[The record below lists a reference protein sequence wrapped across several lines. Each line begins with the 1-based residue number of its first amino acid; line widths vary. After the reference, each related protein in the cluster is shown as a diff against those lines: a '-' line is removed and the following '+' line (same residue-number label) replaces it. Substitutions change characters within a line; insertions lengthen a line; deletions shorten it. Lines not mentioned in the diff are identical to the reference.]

1 MENQSTYR
9 IRTKLGETEPIN
21 IPIKL
26 MQEYNSFEILSL
38 KINTDDT
45 YRSYTSTEGIVV
57 GRVSTA
63 NNGLGIPNVRVSIF
77 IPKGEYNQSDEEK
90 VLYPFS
96 SPTDLDGDRVR
107 YNLLPS
113 ESDVDC
119 YQVIGTFP
127 TKRKILD
134 NETVCEVFE
143 KYYKYTTVTNEAGD
157 FMLSNIPVGKHRIH
171 IDADLSDIGPFLSQ
185 KPYNMIENLGFEKN
199 RFESTRQFKTSKD
212 LDSLVQVISQNKS
225 VHVYPYWGD
234 ATENSA
240 EMKITRTDLTLNYEF
255 KTQAIFI
262 GSVITDKQSNS
273 IRQNCTATENAG
285 KMSDMVT
292 GPGQIEMIRKT
303 VDDKIEQFKVK
314 GDALINDNGV
324 WCYAVPMNLDYV
336 KTDEF
341 GNIVPT
347 DDPNKGIPTRARVR
361 FRITLNEM
369 KDDKDSHKRCSY
381 LVPNNPKND
390 DERFLKE
397 NEADYSFGSDTW
409 DESFVDLLWNKVYT
423 VKNFVPRFQ
432 KSTRPTNR
440 KHTGIK
446 MVNHFGDNN
455 PFPYNSMSIKL
466 PFVFRLICVIV
477 KIFIILVA
485 TLNAIISIIGALPCV
500 IAGIHIWKWY
510 PFRKFL
516 KFTPKCIAISPEFC
530 DDGVNRVV
538 TYPGCGSVFDCVWYN
553 KTLPACT
560 KEQRKLSLN
569 GEEQGVC
576 INKAGTLKNCVENQL
591 AQQNEATSFNF
602 GNDWINGCLYMP
614 LWHRK
619 IKPKKSFFFG
629 LFKRKAKDEWCSGEK
644 GNKGRSLKYTQFCA
658 HSNTNTVFAKD
669 YRDKPI
675 VYHTSKLTDGC
686 GNNCHKTS
694 RYVTMDNGVIMNR
707 KTMFGQTVWY
717 YKSVEVG
724 VALDTSVAM
733 EYLDSEG
740 KPKFSKLLYA
750 TDIVLLGSMNDCD
763 TNGIP
768 KFFNYLKGSTY
779 NMPSDILF
787 TDTEISYKFDLEGN
801 LLPQEVHQTSVSSG
815 CDWGNAN
822 EYGKSDGGLFYSI
835 GCSDIDVNAPSC
847 INLRRICE
855 LGIGLDEIKYV
866 ENIKNEISSSTED
879 LDYYNEDYY
888 LRPDGFVSYDDIID
902 FDYRSMFATLN
913 GNGLKTKINSS
924 SGVREYDFR
933 HMYIDNFDGSLYEY
947 MHDRTKNYD
956 TQVNYKN
963 NFNLETA
970 NKDYLLFR
978 MGEKPYF
985 YDGESIVKYDK
996 FNNPGPHGM
1005 GNPKYIGYRF
1015 PKFRNSFY
1023 FYFGLKEGKTAIDLF
1038 NQQYNEPCSTKNEY
1052 EPSIPYE
1059 TKGNSWCVKDE
1070 DTSAVEEKF
1079 NHANHDGYL
1088 RLNLEDI
1095 AAPYSLIFNS
1105 VDNADVTYSASGINE
1120 EQICFCGKDVETH
1133 GYKQEFL
1140 IYEDSSGV
1148 KSTKCYMLN
1157 NGEYNLTIA
1166 DAEGNY
1172 STVAIKISADTL
1184 QFDDVET
1191 NFQQP
1196 NDVLLQMYSTYK
1208 DIATNKSF
1216 ELNGVMSEG
1225 YPEITR
1231 KDGVTT
1237 INGIITLYNIFQ
1249 DGDFLND
1256 FRIKVYTEDEDLV
1269 SFMGKD
1275 NTEAQLDVHIGSNTS
1290 NPYIFSTSLS
1300 MGDGDQEVNCYV
1312 IKCPKG
1318 DVYYRVRI
1326 TQLCGN
1332 EKEGWYETKNYV
1344 EKKLRVN
1351 QPTPYKLYINGIDYD
1366 IIKNFKTGW
1375 KLSDNKKMQT
1385 RDGYGK
1391 APFTDFNIN
1400 EVKGWSKIGKICPS
1414 ENGDND
1420 FYYDWEIDKK
1430 AYGGNDLIFETDNVT
1445 GYVELTTYEKGRE
1458 YFKGTDEEWNVLSE
1472 RVQYIKNRLTFIETI
1487 KEGLFLF
1494 CGSDMKTLAY
1504 QVVTDDNP
1512 YDLWSMYNPEIV
1524 YQEEVEEGEEP
1535 EEGDEVEEESAD
1547 YGEIHFSENKG
1558 DGTHLDY
1565 KYIGT
1570 NENMIDDIKIPT
1582 LTYGDSKLYG
1592 NHTGRGL
1599 CFGQDNAAQ
1608 EYQGSSKYVNI
1619 KPPYLVACV
1628 NSMAIS
1634 KPFGMSSSHF
1644 FAKHK
1649 NEAGIEQYGFGN
1661 VSGNDGYINH
1671 ENVEFFGVH
1680 IIDKIMDCNFV
1691 CWSYINDIHLFLN
1704 NFSYDDRVFNE
1715 GGKYCTYIQRNIKNT
1730 NGLASFEIINGKT
1743 NDFGYIED
1751 FNERLVYDEKVI
1763 IKTFNNNT
1771 EYDIPTRRCVLLGK
1785 PVNNEWVYNGN
1796 LNQGTQVKHSSGL
1809 PVETGYY
1816 ECEGKVVYVVKAEND
1831 EGIVESKVDKLIL
1844 KSHSELMYNLT
1855 KKTIGGKDVYSLE
1868 KGTVVKDE
1876 KGNNIPKGFYRENG
1890 NIIEI
1895 NDGDVD
1901 SFVGDVIDEISYG
1914 WSYETPED
1922 GNMEGVNVTYSNGR
1936 KIIDGYYV
1944 FNNVAFIVQYSVI
1957 TKEMACYKY
1966 GTWEMD
1972 YSDEA
1977 VQPFYQKLDLTHRI
1991 MIKTNN
1997 PSSETIE
2004 LGLGEYV
2011 VQDYGGKYYFISV
2024 NDKSVINSK
2033 EEITIEE
2040 IDCEWKYVFPLAI
2053 GSKITT
2059 NDDKIVSE
2067 GTYIINDRIVEVEHI
2082 DEEEEGKLVKKSVI
2096 KSIDK
2101 FDYEIKQVNNELVYE
2116 SPLMVGSEIKKNNGD
2131 SVSGKT
2137 YILHNLIITVDGNSK
2152 VSNIQNNTINPE
2164 SVKQEMII
2172 DNENNVKYSDG
2183 SEVKDGVYTCGS
2195 EVWIISDEK
2204 LEERK
2209 KMPYANYKYTTES
2222 ENNQYVLVPNY
2233 TGTFKFTDLEEN
2245 CSVENVLYGGME
2257 IEFKS
2262 SLSNA
2267 EENKNI
2273 LTVGCKNPLIVDYYL
2288 YNLYNANTRYYPM
2301 NKFEYDGE
2309 EWSLDCH
2316 KNITAWD
2323 GTKINAQ
2330 QIFNKNTTAT
2340 ELSLY
2345 EDKNVKQNMP
2355 GVFENLSP
2363 APYFVVART
2372 SNGCCT
2378 MSNVYDFTTIN
2389 YYVGIVDYGFKKFL
2403 RIGLYDVIK
2412 SDKTPNNYYLTRY
2425 NFNGSFKCDGYGTR
2439 NIEYVVNYG
2448 ETATN
2453 FLSGITGEDDD
2464 KWIENFLNIA
2474 KIGQSAIYDKNMK
2487 VYTKETPDVE
2497 EITEDEFLVKK
2508 NVNEDYD
2515 KEYYVGAWDALEMPK
2530 GLVNGNKLLD
2540 DEGKEMVMGIYI
2552 VEDHDKNDNVVYREV
2567 EINSA
2572 SSING
2577 VKNLDYNPEEYIEYG
2592 KWDTNNDV
2600 RLAWDKKYEFMDK
2613 KYKISPNVQY
2623 CHQLEEDETIYQV
2636 IKVETNKDDYKIKIT
2651 NSNTP
2656 TGNYIYYGYYIVKW
2670 VYTWVNGID
2679 TETETI
2685 RKYIHYRPTYNVYS
2699 SQVKS
2704 EKITQVPYFINYKEF
2719 KIESD
2724 TPISTESNPILT
2736 ITDEMGLKH
2745 TCKYEIKNTENDWI
2759 DLIVGA
2765 NRYWYT

>member
-381 LVPNNPKND
+381 LVPNNPKTD

-477 KIFIILVA
+477 NVFIILVA
-485 TLNAIISIIGALPCV
+485 TLNAIISIIGALPCF
-500 IAGIHIWKWY
+500 IAGIHIWKWH
-510 PFRKFL
+510 PFRKLL

-576 INKAGTLKNCVENQL
+576 INKAGTLRNCVQNQL

-717 YKSVEVG
+717 YKAVEVG
-724 VALDTSVAM
+724 VALDTSIAM
-733 EYLDSEG
+733 EYLDYEG

-787 TDTEISYKFDLEGN
+787 TDTEISYKFDMEGN

-1070 DTSAVEEKF
+1070 DTSAVDEKF

-1120 EQICFCGKDVETH
+1120 EQICFCGKDAETH

-1196 NDVLLQMYSTYK
+1196 NDVLLQMYSTYN
-1208 DIATNKSF
+1208 DIAKKGS
-1216 ELNGVMSEG
+1216 LDGVMSEG

-1275 NTEAQLDVHIGSNTS
+1275 NTEAKLDVHIGSETS
-1290 NPYIFSTSLS
+1290 NPYIFPKSLS

-1312 IKCPKG
+1312 IQCPKG

-1332 EKEGWYETKNYV
+1332 EEEGWYETKNYV
-1344 EKKLRVN
+1344 EKKLRVT

-1375 KLSDNKKMQT
+1375 KLDTNKKMQT

-1400 EVKGWSKIGKICPS
+1400 EVKGWSNIGKICPV
-1414 ENGDND
+1414 NNKDD
-1420 FYYDWEIDKK
+1420 KFYYDWEIDKK

-1458 YFKGTDEEWNVLSE
+1458 YFKGTDEEWNALSE
-1472 RVQYIKNRLTFIETI
+1472 RVQYIKNRLTFVETI

-1494 CGSDMKTLAY
+1494 CRSDMKTLVY

-1582 LTYGDSKLYG
+1582 LTYADSKLYG

-1634 KPFGMSSSHF
+1634 KPFGMSSSDF

-1661 VSGNDGYINH
+1661 VSGNNGYINH
-1671 ENVEFFGVH
+1671 KNVEFFGVH

-1751 FNERLVYDEKVI
+1751 FNERLVYDENVI
-1763 IKTFNNNT
+1763 IKTFNGCT

-1796 LNQGTQVKHSSGL
+1796 LNQGTQVKLRSGL
-1809 PVETGYY
+1809 PVKTGYY
-1816 ECEGKVVYVVKAEND
+1816 ECEGKVVYVVKTKND
-1831 EGIVESKVDKLIL
+1831 EDIFESKVDKLIL
-1844 KSHSELMYNLT
+1844 KSYSELMYNFT
-1855 KKTIGGKDVYSLE
+1855 EKKIGDKYVYSLE
-1868 KGTVVKDE
+1868 KETIVKDE

-1895 NDGDVD
+1895 NDGDVN

-1966 GTWEMD
+1966 GKWKMD

-1977 VQPFYQKLDLTHRI
+1977 VQPFHHKLDLTHRI

-1997 PSSETIE
+1997 SSSETIE

-2040 IDCEWKYVFPLAI
+2040 IDCAWKYVFPLAI

-2059 NDDKIVSE
+2059 NADKIVSK

-2082 DEEEEGKLVKKSVI
+2082 DEKEEGKLVKKSVI

-2137 YILHNLIITVDGNSK
+2137 YILHNLIITVGENSK
-2152 VSNIQNNTINPE
+2152 VSTIENNTINPE
-2164 SVKQEMII
+2164 SVQQEMII
-2172 DNENNVKYSDG
+2172 DNKNNVKYSDG

-2209 KMPYANYKYTTES
+2209 KMPYANYKYTTKS
-2222 ENNQYVLVPNY
+2222 EDNQYVLVPNY

-2288 YNLYNANTRYYPM
+2288 YNANTRYYPM

-2309 EWSLDCH
+2309 EWSLDCNE
-2316 KNITAWD
+2316 NINAWD
-2323 GTKINAQ
+2323 GTEINAQ

-2340 ELSLY
+2340 ELSFY

-2439 NIEYVVNYG
+2439 NIEYIVNYG

-2497 EITEDEFLVKK
+2497 EITEDVFLDKK

-2719 KIESD
+2719 KIESN
-2724 TPISTESNPILT
+2724 TPISTVSNPILT

-2745 TCKYEIKNTENDWI
+2745 TCKYEIKNTEEDWI